1 LNWAAKQCRIVDGWS
16 SLDTTRVT
24 RVAGKPKSRPM
35 CRIKE
40 KIVNDNSVSRRLFM
54 AAAAAAPAVPAL
66 LASDRI
72 AIFDPPPSRVRIV
85 AATAASVVGPARF
98 TPAEVK
104 QIAAQ
109 GKDVQITL
117 PKDADELN
125 KVLPEADVVFGS
137 LNAEWFAK
145 AKNLRWFQ
153 ATEAGMERILFPE
166 LIKSNV
172 VVTNM
177 ARMFAPA
184 ITETAIGM
192 LLSLTRGLN
201 KYYFPQFQQRKFN
214 SERNLVEVDG
224 MTMGIV
230 GMGGIGQS
238 LAMRAHYGFNM
249 KILGTDAKPLATPI
263 FVDTLR
269 EPGWLMEMVPQVD
282 ILVSA
287 APATKETEGMFN
299 EKVFRAMKKTA
310 YFLNLSRGALI
321 DENALARALKE
332 GWIAGAGVDATRA
345 EPLPSSHPYWD
356 CPNLILT
363 CHSAGFSPQR
373 QVRLIGLL
381 ADNVRRYS
389 SGLPLENVVD
399 KQRGY

>member
-1 LNWAAKQCRIVDGWS
+1 MTDS
-16 SLDTTRVT
+16 
-24 RVAGKPKSRPM
+24 
-35 CRIKE
+35 
-40 KIVNDNSVSRRLFM
+40 SVSRRLFL
-54 AAAAAAPAVPAL
+54 AAAAAAPAAPMPL
-66 LASDRI
+66 TSDRI
-72 AIFDPPPSRVRIV
+72 AVFTPPPDRIRIV
-85 AATAASVVGPARF
+85 TATASSVV
-98 TPAEVK
+98 TPPRYTAAEIK
-104 QIAAQ
+104 QIQSQ

-117 PKDADELN
+117 PANADELN
-125 KVLPEADVVFGS
+125 QALPEADVVFGAI
-137 LNAEWFAK
+137 NAEMLAK
-145 AKNLRWFQ
+145 AKKLRWMQ
-153 ATEAGMERILFPE
+153 ATEAGMERVLFPE
-166 LIKSNV
+166 LIKSDV

-184 ITETAIGM
+184 IPETAIAM

-201 KYYFPQFQQRKFN
+201 KYYIPQFQKRTFN

-230 GMGGIGQS
+230 GLGGIGQAT
-238 LAMRAHYGFNM
+238 AMRAHYGFNM
-249 KILGTDAKPLATPI
+249 RILATDAKPMATPI

-287 APATKETEGMFN
+287 APATKETESRFN

-310 YFLNLSRGALI
+310 YFLNLSRGALV
-321 DENALARALKE
+321 DENSLVRALKE

-363 CHSAGFSPQR
+363 CHSAGFAPQR
-373 QVRLIGLL
+373 QIRLVGLL
-381 ADNVRRYS
+381 ADNVRRYAT
-389 SGLPLENVVD
+389 GLPLMNVVD